1 MEQEKIVAFLE
12 ENIKTIYAYA
22 LSRMTKKEDA
32 EELAGDIMVAILQD
46 GHRAER
52 EEAFFGYVWSI
63 AANTYKKYLRRQNR
77 AFMTGLE
84 DVDVETEDFSEMVV
98 TDLWQKEQTGK
109 LRRELA
115 LLSKEY
121 RECTVAYYF
130 EELSCKEVAEK
141 FHISLEMVKYY
152 LFKTRKLLKEGI
164 EMEREFGEKS
174 YKPGTFELV
183 TIFDKNYNAEFVN
196 LFGRKLSGNILLSA
210 YYTPMTIRELSIEM
224 GVSTVYMEDEVVLLE
239 KYGLLKALPGG
250 KYQTNLA
257 IITEE
262 YTKEFYRTVKTEC
275 QSRLME
281 IFAEVRGKMEQV
293 RSVGFIGNHL
303 EENRLLWGLLYML
316 MHHGYEAFEAK
327 KQTWGTVK
335 LYGEATG
342 ICYGTNFEEAATEEY
357 GSGYFAGFSGIDER
371 YAAAFGDFGILPV
384 ENHYTLQYET
394 VREKIY
400 EALEEPQ
407 KTSFMIL
414 TDAEYKQLREL
425 LKEEILS
432 MKELYEYLTEQ
443 GIMLMKVHAPSH
455 MTDLIPLVIARTI
468 YFRTVGLVGGCA
480 VQAGALELPKVLGPV
495 ALYVYDI
502 TEDNKLDYLQDVTE
516 KNVKY

>member
-22 LSRMTKKEDA
+22 LSRISKKEDA

-46 GHRAER
+46 GHRVQR

-63 AANTYKKYLRRQNR
+63 AANTYKKYLRRQSR
-77 AFMTGLE
+77 AVMAELE
-84 DVDVETEDFSEMVV
+84 AADAETEDFSESVIMN
-98 TDLWQKEQTGK
+98 LWQKEQTGK

-130 EELSCKEVAEK
+130 DELSCKEVAEK

-183 TIFDKNYNAEFVN
+183 TIFDKNYNEEYVN
-196 LFGRKLSGNILLSA
+196 LFRRKLSGNILLSA

-262 YTKEFYRTVKTEC
+262 YTKEFYRTVKGEC
-275 QSRLME
+275 QRRLAQVFE
-281 IFAEVRGKMEQV
+281 AVRGKLGEI
-293 RSVGFIGNHL
+293 RTVGFIGNQL
-303 EENRLLWGLLYML
+303 SENRLLWGFLYML
-316 MHHGYEAFEAK
+316 MHHGYQAFKEK
-327 KQTWGTVK
+327 EQTMGTIK

-342 ICYGTNFEEAATEEY
+342 ICYGVNFEKTATEEY
-357 GSGYFAGFSGIDER
+357 GSGYFAGFSGLDER
-371 YAAAFGDFGILPV
+371 YAAAFADFGILPV
-384 ENHYTLQYET
+384 ENHYTLQYEN
-394 VREKIY
+394 VREKLY
-400 EALEEPQ
+400 KALEEPD
-407 KTSFMIL
+407 KAPFMIL
-414 TDAEYKQLREL
+414 TTAEYGKLREIL
-425 LKEEILS
+425 QEEILC
-432 MKELYEYLTEQ
+432 MKELYEYLTKQ
-443 GIMLMKVHAPSH
+443 GTELMKVHAPAH
-455 MTDLIPLVIARTI
+455 MAEMIPLVIARTI

-480 VQAGALELPKVLGPV
+480 LQSGALELPKEPGPV
-495 ALYVYDI
+495 ALYVYAI
-502 TEDNKLDYLQDVTE
+502 TEENKLDYTLDVTE
-516 KNVKY
+516 KDVKY

>member
-22 LSRMTKKEDA
+22 LARVSRKEEA
-32 EELAGDIMVAILQD
+32 EDLAGDIMLAIMQD
-46 GHRAER
+46 GHRVER

-63 AANTYKKYLRRQNR
+63 AANTYKKYLRKQSRSH
-77 AFMTGLE
+77 MSELE
-84 DVDVETEDFSEMVV
+84 EADVETEDFSEEVLAN
-98 TDLWQKEQTGK
+98 LWQKEQTGK

-152 LFKTRKLLKEGI
+152 LFKTRKMLKEGI
-164 EMEREFGEKS
+164 EMERVFGEKS

-183 TIFDKNYNAEFVN
+183 TIFDKNYNAEYVN

-210 YYTPMTIRELSIEM
+210 YYTPMTIRELSMEM

-239 KYGLLKALPGG
+239 KYGLLKALSGG

-262 YTKEFYRTVKTEC
+262 YTKEFYRTVKAEC
-275 QSRLME
+275 QSILHK
-281 IFAEVRGKMEQV
+281 ILAAVRGKMEAI
-293 RSVGFIGNHL
+293 REVGFIGNHL
-303 EENRLLWGLLYML
+303 SENRLLWGFLYLL

-327 KQTWGTVK
+327 KQTLGTIK

-342 ICYGTNFEEAATEEY
+342 ICYGMNFEEAATEEY

-384 ENHYTLQYET
+384 ENHYTLQYEI

-400 EALEEPQ
+400 EALEKPQ
-407 KTSFMIL
+407 MAPFMIL

-425 LKEEILS
+425 LQEEIL
-432 MKELYEYLTEQ
+432 MMREMYEYLAEQ
-443 GIMLMKVHAPSH
+443 GTELMKVHAPSH
-455 MTDLIPLVIARTI
+455 MEKVIPWVIARTI

-480 VQAGALELPKVLGPV
+480 AQSGALEFPKEPGPV
-495 ALYVYDI
+495 ALYVYAI
-502 TEDNKLDYLQDVTE
+502 TEENKMDYLIDVTE
-516 KNVKY
+516 KDVKY

>member
-1 MEQEKIVAFLE
+1 MEQEKIVTFLE

-46 GHRAER
+46 GHRVER

-98 TDLWQKEQTGK
+98 TDLWQKEQNVK

-183 TIFDKNYNAEFVN
+183 TIFDKNYNAEYVN
-196 LFGRKLSGNILLSA
+196 LFRRKLSGNILLSA

-250 KYQTNLA
+250 KYQSNLA

-262 YTKEFYRTVKTEC
+262 YTKEFYRTVKSEC
-275 QSRLME
+275 LSRMAE
-281 IFAEVRGKMEQV
+281 ILGAVRRKMEAV
-293 RSVGFIGNHL
+293 KAVGFTGNHL
-303 EENRLLWGLLYML
+303 ADNRLLWGFLYML
-316 MHHGYEAFEAK
+316 MHHGYSAFEASK
-327 KQTWGTVK
+327 RTMGKIR
-335 LYGEATG
+335 LYGDATG
-342 ICYGTNFEEAATEEY
+342 ICYGMNFEEAASEEY

-371 YAAAFGDFGILPV
+371 YAAAFGDFGILPK

-407 KTSFMIL
+407 KAPFMIL
-414 TDAEYKQLREL
+414 KDAEYAQLRKL
-425 LKEEILS
+425 LQEEILK
-432 MKELYEYLTEQ
+432 MEELYEYLTEQ
-443 GIMLMKVHAPSH
+443 GIALMKVHAPAH
-455 MTDLIPLVIARTI
+455 MAEVIPTVIARTI

-480 VQAGALELPKVLGPV
+480 VQAGALELPKEPGPV
-495 ALYVYDI
+495 ALYVYAI
-502 TEDNKLDYLQDVTE
+502 TEDNKLDYLIDVTE
-516 KNVKY
+516 KDVKY

>member
-22 LSRMTKKEDA
+22 LSRMSKKEDA
-32 EELAGDIMVAILQD
+32 EELASEIILAILQD
-46 GHRAER
+46 GHRVQQ

-63 AANTYKKYLRRQNR
+63 AANTYKKYLRRQSR
-77 AFMTGLE
+77 TAMCDLE
-84 DVDVETEDFSEMVV
+84 EDCAETEDFSEAVV
-98 TDLWQKEQTGK
+98 MDLWQKEQTGK

-183 TIFDKNYNAEFVN
+183 TIFDKNYNAEYVN
-196 LFGRKLSGNILLSA
+196 LFRRKLSGNILLSA

-239 KYGLLKALPGG
+239 KYGLIKALPGG

-262 YTKEFYRTVKTEC
+262 YTKEFYRTVKGEC
-275 QSRLME
+275 QRRLSE
-281 IFAEVRGKMEQV
+281 VFAAVRGKLEDI
-293 RSVGFIGNHL
+293 RRVGFVGNQL
-303 EENRLLWGLLYML
+303 EENRLFWGLLYMM
-316 MHHGYEAFEAK
+316 MHHGYQAFKEK
-327 KQTWGTVK
+327 EQTMGTIK

-357 GSGYFAGFSGIDER
+357 GSGCFAGFSGLDER
-371 YAAAFGDFGILPV
+371 YAAAFADFGILPV
-384 ENHYTLQYET
+384 ENHYTLQYEN
-394 VREKIY
+394 VREKLY
-400 EALEEPQ
+400 EALEEHQ
-407 KTSFMIL
+407 KATFMIL

-432 MKELYEYLTEQ
+432 MKKLYEYLTEQ
-443 GIMLMKVHAPSH
+443 GTLLMKVHAPAH
-455 MTDLIPLVIARTI
+455 MEEVIPRVIARTI

-480 VQAGALELPKVLGPV
+480 VQSGALELPKEPGPV

-502 TEDNKLDYLQDVTE
+502 TEDNKFDYLQDVTE
-516 KNVKY
+516 KDVKY

>member
-1 MEQEKIVAFLE
+1 MEQEKIITFLE

-22 LSRMTKKEDA
+22 LSRVNRKEEA
-32 EELAGDIMVAILQD
+32 EDLAGDIMLAILQD
-46 GHRAER
+46 GHRVQR

-63 AANTYKKYLRRQNR
+63 AANIYKKCLRRQSR
-77 AFMTGLE
+77 AVICDLV
-84 DVDVETEDFSEMVV
+84 DADVEVDDFSETVV
-98 TDLWQKEQTGK
+98 TEIWQKEQTGK

-130 EELSCKEVAEK
+130 DELSCKEVAEK

-152 LFKTRKLLKEGI
+152 LFKTRKLLKESI

-183 TIFDKNYNAEFVN
+183 TIFDKNYNAEYVN

-262 YTKEFYRTVKTEC
+262 YTKEFYRTVKGEC
-275 QSRLME
+275 QRRL
-281 IFAEVRGKMEQV
+281 AEVFAVIREKLDKI
-293 RSVGFIGNHL
+293 RAVGFIGNQL
-303 EENRLLWGLLYML
+303 SENRLLWGLLYML

-327 KQTWGTVK
+327 KQTLGTIK

-342 ICYGTNFEEAATEEY
+342 ICYGVNFEESATEEY
-357 GSGYFAGFSGIDER
+357 GSGYFAGFSGLDEQ
-371 YAAAFGDFGILPV
+371 YAAAFADFGILPV
-384 ENHYTLQYET
+384 ENHYTLQYEN
-394 VREKIY
+394 VREKLY
-400 EALEEPQ
+400 EALEEPE
-407 KTSFMIL
+407 KAPFMIL
-414 TDAEYKQLREL
+414 KTAEYAKLREL
-425 LKEEILS
+425 LQEEILCI
-432 MKELYEYLTEQ
+432 KELFEYLTEQ
-443 GIMLMKVHAPSH
+443 GTELMKVHAPAH
-455 MTDLIPLVIARTI
+455 MAEVIPWVIARTI

-480 VQAGALELPKVLGPV
+480 LQSGCVALPKEPGPV
-495 ALYVYDI
+495 ALYVYAI
-502 TEDNKLDYLQDVTE
+502 TEENKLDYTLDVTE
-516 KNVKY
+516 KDVKY

>member
-22 LSRMTKKEDA
+22 LARVSRKEEA
-32 EELAGDIMVAILQD
+32 EDLAGDIMLAIMRD
-46 GHRAER
+46 GHRVER

-63 AANTYKKYLRRQNR
+63 AANTYKKYLRRQSRSREAN
-77 AFMTGLE
+77 LE
-84 DVDVETEDFSEMVV
+84 DVDVQAEDFSEAVV
-98 TDLWQKEQTGK
+98 TDLCQKEQTSK

-183 TIFDKNYNAEFVN
+183 TIFDKNYNAEYVN
-196 LFGRKLSGNILLSA
+196 LFRRKLSGNILLSA

-239 KYGLLKALPGG
+239 KYGLIKALPGG

-262 YTKEFYRTVKTEC
+262 YTKEFYRTVKAEC
-275 QSRLME
+275 QSILRKILS
-281 IFAEVRGKMEQV
+281 AVRGKMEQI

-303 EENRLLWGLLYML
+303 EDNRLLWGLLYML
-316 MHHGYEAFEAK
+316 MHHGYEAFKAK
-327 KQTWGTVK
+327 KQTLGTVK

-357 GSGYFAGFSGIDER
+357 GSGYFAGFSGLDER

-384 ENHYTLQYET
+384 ENHYTLQYEN
-394 VREKIY
+394 VREKLY

-407 KTSFMIL
+407 KATFMTL
-414 TDAEYKQLREL
+414 TDAEYKQLREFL
-425 LKEEILS
+425 QEEILR

-443 GIMLMKVHAPSH
+443 GTMLMKVHAPSH
-455 MTDLIPLVIARTI
+455 MEEVIPRVIARTI

-480 VQAGALELPKVLGPV
+480 VQSGALELPKEPGPV
-495 ALYVYDI
+495 ALYVYAI
-502 TEDNKLDYLQDVTE
+502 TEDNKLDFIMDVAE
-516 KNVKY
+516 KDVKY